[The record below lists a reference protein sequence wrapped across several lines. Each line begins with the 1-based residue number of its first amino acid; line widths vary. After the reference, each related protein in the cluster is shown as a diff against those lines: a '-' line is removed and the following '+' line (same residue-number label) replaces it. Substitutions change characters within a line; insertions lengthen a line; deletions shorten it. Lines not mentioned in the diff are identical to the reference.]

1 MPLSEADTRAKLID
15 PTLHSRGWKEDLIR
29 REEIGQGIDIIEGKP
44 KFRDQSELSP
54 EQLID
59 PDYRL
64 KQLEKLN
71 RGKLSITC
79 SKCHRYRRQGEAG
92 A

>member
-1 MPLSEADTRAKLID
+1 MPLSEADTRAK
-15 PTLHSRGWKEDLIR
+15 
-29 REEIGQGIDIIEGKP
+29 
-44 KFRDQSELSP
+44 
-54 EQLID
+54 LID

-79 SKCHRYRRQGEAG
+79 SKRDRGRCQGEAG